1 MNPSVCNDFV
11 PTPVSSPS
19 TPLPSKHMRKSSN
32 LSPDTP
38 KRNVDNT
45 CNQEGKRPKAKV
57 IGRFTRSMVSNG
69 STIKPSVNKNI
80 DIQTIVLD
88 DEEQNPVLPDDG
100 CDIERESTSNPTD
113 NSPHES
119 DKNLQVDPV
128 VDPPVKGKSV
138 EANLPGSYR
147 IGEMVHPLFVNCL
160 LDKIHRMEGE
170 LTEMVTQYDVIK
182 AESIKLK
189 EKVDSDDKCVLRLKK
204 HKNRLIRRILK
215 FQNENHKSE

>member
-57 IGRFTRSMVSNG
+57 IGRFTRSMVAKG

-80 DIQTIVLD
+80 DIETVVLD
-88 DEEQNPVLPDDG
+88 DDEQNLVFPDDG
-100 CDIERESTSNPTD
+100 RDIEHESIPNPAD
-113 NSPHES
+113 DSPHES
-119 DKNLQVDPV
+119 DKNLQVDHV
-128 VDPPVKGKSV
+128 V
-138 EANLPGSYR
+138 NPG
-147 IGEMVHPLFVNCL
+147 
-160 LDKIHRMEGE
+160 
-170 LTEMVTQYDVIK
+170 
-182 AESIKLK
+182 
-189 EKVDSDDKCVLRLKK
+189 
-204 HKNRLIRRILK
+204 
-215 FQNENHKSE
+215 